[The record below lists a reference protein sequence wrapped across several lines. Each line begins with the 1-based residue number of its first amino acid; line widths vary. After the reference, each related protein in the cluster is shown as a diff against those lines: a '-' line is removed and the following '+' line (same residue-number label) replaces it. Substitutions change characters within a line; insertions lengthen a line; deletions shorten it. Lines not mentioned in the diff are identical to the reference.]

1 MYAGPSLPQLQ
12 VGVEFEAS
20 TRMQDTSASFGYQL
34 DLPKANFLFKG
45 KEDLSFPPGKQARYD
60 SAVSVVEAV
69 ENREVESM
77 LWERGWE
84 LCTLPDYSGLSNSG
98 APTLA
103 HLVDVGATL

>member
-69 ENREVESM
+69 EPLLPLGNNMGCQTWVVLSLRGL
-77 LWERGWE
+77 LW
-84 LCTLPDYSGLSNSG
+84 
-98 APTLA
+98 
-103 HLVDVGATL
+103 